1 MTNPGLSRAFGLACA
16 LLGVGSASCAASSA
30 AAPHEGPRPTVA
42 SWRHARRTL
51 SSLEQTAS
59 RPRTMQISLSL
70 REPITRRTLESRGAL
85 AVAPPESLRMIL
97 LGPGGTTSLDLWLHA
112 DQFRF
117 AVPAI
122 DLLRRGDSKTPKA
135 DMRGLPVDFLRWWLL
150 RPTSGTLLWHV
161 PDAEGD
167 RFVLRDGPSIVDLRV
182 ARSGRVTARR
192 TTWEESSDKP
202 GERRKIDDESIDADR
217 FGCGLVRY
225 EQASTN
231 LLVTVKC
238 ESEET
243 KRAPNPRAFVDPDA
257 PETML
262 LLGGRVGS

>member
-1 MTNPGLSRAFGLACA
+1 VTNLRASRVGGAVCV
-16 LLGVGSASCAASSA
+16 LLGVGSTSCAASSGA
-30 AAPHEGPRPTVA
+30 GSPEGARPTLV
-42 SWRHARRTL
+42 SWRHARQTL
-51 SSLEQTAS
+51 AALEQTAQ

-70 REPITRRTLESRGAL
+70 REPITRRTLEARGAL

-112 DQFRF
+112 DRFRF

-122 DLLRRGDSKTPKA
+122 DLLRRGDASTPRA
-135 DMRGLPVDFLRWWLL
+135 EMRGLPVDFLRWWLL
-150 RPTSGTLLWHV
+150 RPTSGTLLWHASER
-161 PDAEGD
+161 DGD
-167 RFVLRDGPSIVDLRV
+167 RFVLRDGHSIVDLRV
-182 ARSGRVTARR
+182 TQSGRVKAKR
-192 TTWEESSDKP
+192 TTWEVRSGK
-202 GERRKIDDESIDADR
+202 ERRKVDEEVIEADR
-217 FGCGLVRY
+217 FGCGFVRY

-257 PETML
+257 PEAML
-262 LLGGRVGS
+262 ELGRRTGS